1 MRKRFSVSVGGL
13 LAASLALTACGGTG
27 AANNAGG
34 DTNRNSDAKQVTLTI
49 TSNAITGGKNKVEA
63 AWITDYVI
71 PKFQEEQKKKG
82 VDAKVT
88 FQPNGVD
95 DAEYKTKIS
104 LDLSTGGGADVV
116 SLDGIWVGEFAEAG
130 YIAPLED
137 TVGKDAAKGW
147 SGWDQIKP
155 AVQQLTSYKDKLY
168 GIPDGTDG
176 RIIYY
181 NKSLFKQAGL
191 PTDWQPKS
199 WEEILSTAEKLK
211 TISGV
216 TPLQLNAGTAMG
228 EATSMQ
234 GVLPLLAGTGQ
245 PIWKDGKWQGSS
257 QGLKDTLGLYSK
269 VYGSSGL
276 GSPLLQQEAK
286 GRDKSFEMFA
296 GNKLGIMI
304 EGDYLW
310 RSVINPKT
318 GTVPMADRDQAVGWA
333 KIPAQATGKGMDGQ
347 DFVSMSGGSG
357 RVINPK
363 TKYPQQAF
371 ELLTFMASAEAVK
384 AKLGSTP
391 SISARDDVNAELLA
405 KDPLLSFV
413 AKEVLP
419 ITRYRPSLP
428 AYTEVSSALQEAT
441 ASVTGGKSPDEAA
454 KTYEETLKGI
464 VGGSEHIFN

>member
-1 MRKRFSVSVGGL
+1 M
-13 LAASLALTACGGTG
+13 SLVLTGCGGTG
-27 AANNAGG
+27 SATTAGSDTRRNA
-34 DTNRNSDAKQVTLTI
+34 DAKQVSLTI
-49 TSNAITGGKNKVEA
+49 TSNAIVGGKNKVEA

-82 VDAKVT
+82 VDAKVS

-95 DAEYKTKIS
+95 DSEYKTKIS
-104 LDLSTGGGADVV
+104 LDLSTGGGADIV
-116 SLDGIWVGEFAEAG
+116 SLDGIWFGEFAEAG

-137 TVGKDAAKGW
+137 TVGKEPVEGW
-147 SGWDQIKP
+147 SGWGQIKP
-155 AVQQLTSYKDKLY
+155 AVQELTSYKDKLY

-176 RIIYY
+176 RIIYF

-199 WEEILSTAEKLK
+199 WEDILSAAEKLK
-211 TISGV
+211 SISGV
-216 TPLQLNAGTAMG
+216 TPLQLNAGSAMG

-234 GVLPLLAGTGQ
+234 GVLPILAGTGQ
-245 PIWKDGKWQGSS
+245 PIWKDGKWQGDS
-257 QGLKDTLGLYSK
+257 QSLKDTFGLYSK
-269 VYGSSGL
+269 VYGTDGL

-296 GNKLGIMI
+296 ANKLGIMI
-304 EGDYLW
+304 ESDYLW

-318 GTVPMADRDQAVGWA
+318 GTAPMANRDEAVGWA
-333 KIPAQATGKGMDGQ
+333 KIPAQSAGKGVDGQ

-357 RVINPK
+357 RVVNPK
-363 TKYPQQAF
+363 TQYPQQAF
-371 ELLTFMASAEAVK
+371 ELLTFMASAESVK
-384 AKLGSTP
+384 AKLGTVP
-391 SISARDDVNAELLA
+391 SISARDDVNSELLS

-419 ITRYRPSLP
+419 VTRYRPSLP
-428 AYTEVSSALQEAT
+428 AYTEVSSALQDAT
-441 ASVTGGKSPDEAA
+441 ASIVSGKSAGEAA

-464 VGGSEHIFN
+464 VGGSEHIFH